1 MFHIVS
7 PSSVYDLIN
16 EDKIEI
22 NLTKGKESYDVAKFL
37 DDISIWMDKHRGLI
51 SEQYLPFSFLSVGTL
66 PVQISSFMFGLFV
79 GKALEKHGLKIKLDK
94 THIVKD
100 QMLNEL
106 ENKMGNNCCS
116 SSGEGKKEK

>member
-37 DDISIWMDKHRGLI
+37 DDISIK
-51 SEQYLPFSFLSVGTL
+51 T
-66 PVQISSFMFGLFV
+66 PV
-79 GKALEKHGLKIKLDK
+79 
-94 THIVKD
+94 
-100 QMLNEL
+100 
-106 ENKMGNNCCS
+106 
-116 SSGEGKKEK
+116 